1 MSVGVMITVHV
12 CEISENGEK
21 AGFVGKFQW
30 LTGYVNRVYEFIQV
44 FNTQKVREYFDEETQ
59 PNTRTASS

>member
-12 CEISENGEK
+12 CEISEIREK